1 MTKENDQQSKTI
13 RHLQTRIKLLE
24 KSQNDFYKTTNQ
36 IERENKTLKSQIEDR
51 TNDIKSL
58 KAERRKDKIDFEN
71 KLKVKINE
79 LEQQYVNEIKNKDLQ
94 MRELERQYDD
104 KLNIIRSMAT
114 STNNTPAADH
124 LTRKRCPSEERILQD
139 VSFFLIF

>member
-1 MTKENDQQSKTI
+1 MFFHLFPLLYQLIHEQQDYLRKFTFELVSDYDSTISDHDDLSKENEQQSKSI

-51 TNDIKSL
+51 MNEIKVL
-58 KAERRKDKIDFEN
+58 KAERRKDKTDFEN

-79 LEQQYVNEIKNKDLQ
+79 LEQQYVSD
-94 MRELERQYDD
+94 
-104 KLNIIRSMAT
+104 A
-114 STNNTPAADH
+114 
-124 LTRKRCPSEERILQD
+124 
-139 VSFFLIF
+139 

>member
-1 MTKENDQQSKTI
+1 LTKENDQQSKTI

-36 IERENKTLKSQIEDR
+36 MERENKTLKSQIEDR